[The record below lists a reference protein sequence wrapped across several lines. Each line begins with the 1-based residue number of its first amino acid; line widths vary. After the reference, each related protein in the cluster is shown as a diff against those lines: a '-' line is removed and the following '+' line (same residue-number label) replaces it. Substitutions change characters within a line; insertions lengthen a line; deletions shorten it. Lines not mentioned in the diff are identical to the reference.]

1 MIRFLQQDSRIV
13 KFIFVALIAVV
24 AILMVITLVPG
35 IFADQGV
42 TGSNNFASVHSD
54 SVFGRFLGGSTDVP
68 VAQVQQVA
76 QRMQQQNHYPD
87 FVLPFLMQRAGQALV
102 ERAVLIE
109 EAGKLGL
116 SVTDTDVRNELM
128 HGPFAP
134 MLFPDGK
141 FIGEDRYDDFVQSNF
156 NMSRA
161 DFEKQLQEEIL
172 INRLESYITGGL
184 TVSPADVREAYIQK
198 ATKVKFQYAVLSA
211 ADMRKQINPSD
222 AELKTFFQRN
232 AARYAHAIPET
243 RKIQY
248 VSFALNQVPGGPP
261 QISQTAIQQYYDSHR
276 QQFQVPEQVRVRHIL
291 IAVPAKADAK
301 TVAAAQAKAEGILK
315 QLHNGADFAALAKKY
330 SDDPGSKA
338 QGGELGFIQ
347 HGATVPEFDK
357 TAFSLQPGQTSG
369 VIRTQFGFHI
379 LQVED
384 KQAAHLKPLDEVRDL
399 ITANLMQQDRSAAAQ
414 KYAAQLQSEAQTSG
428 LQKMAAQNHLQ
439 LVTTDPVAQ
448 NGVVPGLADGTQ
460 LLTRAFSMKPGSA
473 PGTAS
478 TGEGYAVFTVL
489 NVIPAH
495 APTFDAYKSHVL
507 EDFRDEQIAGMMRTR
522 TQQLAIKAKE
532 EGNLAQAAKEVGATL
547 LTSDLVDSTAQ
558 VPQLGAMT
566 DQASVAF
573 TMQSGQVSGP
583 ILTQRDGV
591 VLKILDKQEPTTAQ
605 IQQNMDTTRDQLVQ
619 QRRDAAFAVFVT
631 TLEQHYQQRGLI
643 RYNRKALSN
652 LQSGV

>member
-13 KFIFVALIAVV
+13 KGIFVALIAVV

-35 IFADQGV
+35 IFADQG
-42 TGSNNFASVHSD
+42 TGSNDFATVHSD
-54 SVFGRFLGGSTDVP
+54 NIFGRFLGGSTEVP
-68 VAQVQQVA
+68 VAQVQQTA

-87 FVLPFLMQRAGQALV
+87 FLLPFLMQRAGQALV

-134 MLFPDGK
+134 ILFPGGK

-156 NMSRA
+156 NISRA
-161 DFEKQLQEEIL
+161 DFEKQLEEEIL

-184 TVSPADVREAYIQK
+184 IVSPADVREAYIKK

-211 ADMRKQINPSD
+211 ADLRKQINPSD

-248 VSFALNQVPGGPP
+248 VAFALNQVPGGPP
-261 QISQTAIQQYYDSHR
+261 QISQAEIQQYYDSHR

-315 QLHNGADFAALAKKY
+315 QLRNGADFAALAKKY
-330 SDDPGSKA
+330 SDDPGSKT

-379 LQVED
+379 LQVEE
-384 KQAAHLKPLDEVRDL
+384 KQTAHLKPLDEVRDL
-399 ITANLMQQDRSAAAQ
+399 ITANLMQQDRSEAAQ
-414 KYAAQLQSEAQTSG
+414 KYAAQLQSQAQQGG

-439 LVTTDPVAQ
+439 AVTTDPVAQ
-448 NGVVPGLADGTQ
+448 NGVIPGLADGTQ

-473 PGTAS
+473 PAAAS

-507 EDFRDEQIAGMMRTR
+507 EDFRDQQIAGMMRTR

-532 EGNLAQAAKEVGATL
+532 DGNLAQAAKEVGATL

-558 VPQLGAMT
+558 VPQLGAMS
-566 DQASVAF
+566 DQASIAF
-573 TMQSGQVSGP
+573 TMQPGQISSP

-591 VLKILDKQEPTTAQ
+591 VLKILDKQAPTEAQ
-605 IQQNMDTTRDQLVQ
+605 IQQNIDTTRDQLVQ

-652 LQSGV
+652 MQSGV